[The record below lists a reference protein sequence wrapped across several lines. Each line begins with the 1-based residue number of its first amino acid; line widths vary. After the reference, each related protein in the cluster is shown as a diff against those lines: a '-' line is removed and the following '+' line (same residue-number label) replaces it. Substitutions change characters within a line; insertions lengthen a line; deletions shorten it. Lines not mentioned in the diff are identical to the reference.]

1 MPDLGLFLVGLLVTF
16 VVVVACILVGR
27 AEAQSAL
34 DRANE
39 RRAGSG
45 GSTGESR

>member
-1 MPDLGLFLVGLLVTF
+1 MPDLGLFLVGLMVTF

-27 AEAQSAL
+27 AEAQYEL

-39 RRAGSG
+39 RRSDSG
-45 GSTGESR
+45 GSAGGPR